1 MLVETMFT
9 AANEIVR
16 ERQIPLNY
24 DVQLFVGSKEYHKA
38 YTSTF
43 LPLEEWFARI
53 DRVQDLLENML
64 NSNQQLNPL
73 VGFDV
78 SLINVEGV
86 IQHYHNL

>member
-9 AANEIVR
+9 AANEIVH

-43 LPLEEWFARI
+43 PPLEEWFARI

-64 NSNQQLNPL
+64 NSNQ
-73 VGFDV
+73 
-78 SLINVEGV
+78 
-86 IQHYHNL
+86 